1 MSRQAVLEY
10 LRQRVPLIAPSM
22 LKCDFGNLQREVA
35 LLERAGAEI
44 LHLDVMDGH
53 FVPNLTYGSVVVEG
67 LRPLTGVP
75 LDAHLM
81 LSDPGRYLDDFVAA
95 GCQSLTIHIE
105 AVPDPA
111 PLPRRIRSADRAAG
125 IALNPDT
132 PVAAVRSALPECDMV
147 LVMSVPPGFGGQA
160 FRREALGK
168 VAEIR
173 RQFPEMLI
181 GIDGGIG
188 PDTIGEASAAGAD
201 LFVVGSSIFGEPD
214 YGTAIS
220 SLRATA
226 IAARN

>member
-1 MSRQAVLEY
+1 
-10 LRQRVPLIAPSM
+10 
-22 LKCDFGNLQREVA
+22 
-35 LLERAGAEI
+35 
-44 LHLDVMDGH
+44 
-53 FVPNLTYGSVVVEG
+53 
-67 LRPLTGVP
+67 
-75 LDAHLM
+75 
-81 LSDPGRYLDDFVAA
+81 
-95 GCQSLTIHIE
+95 
-105 AVPDPA
+105 
-111 PLPRRIRSADRAAG
+111 
-125 IALNPDT
+125 
-132 PVAAVRSALPECDMV
+132 MV